1 MNQFKRFLEILLHTG
16 QNDAINMIASEYLA
30 DILDLSRCHPKSK
43 FIDTFSFGYKNSRDK
58 LIKIERS
65 ESSSG
70 ARFAM
75 DSEPR
80 GFCVLI
86 NNYLTYGTYVEM
98 QRFRN
103 IFYQLHFE
111 VIMKQ
116 NLNFDETNR
125 LLDGISKSDQL
136 KEHSAIIFMILSH
149 GTKEKEFLSFDKK
162 GIKIDYLVNKFCNQ
176 NCPALLD
183 KPRIY
188 ILNCCRG
195 GNYFVIDL
203 CTYFYICFLY
213 SKMRT
218 ILVLMLNNIQ
228 TLLILQQ
235 CSNHLWIILNRV
247 NANLM

>member
-1 MNQFKRFLEILLHTG
+1 MDQFKMFLQILLHTD
-16 QNDAINMIASEYLA
+16 QNEAINMIASEYLA

-43 FIDTFSFGYKNSRDK
+43 FIGTFSFGYERSIDELKQ
-58 LIKIERS
+58 IERS

-86 NNYLTYGTYVEM
+86 NNFLTFGTYVEM

-111 VIMKQ
+111 VIMRQ

-125 LLDGISKSDQL
+125 LLDEISKSDQL

-149 GTKEKEFLSFDKK
+149 GTKEKEFLSFDNK
-162 GIKIDYLVNKFCNQ
+162 GIKIDYLINKFCNQ

-195 GNYFVIDL
+195 GNYFVLI
-203 CTYFYICFLY
+203 FVYIFIFVFCF
-213 SKMRT
+213 
-218 ILVLMLNNIQ
+218 
-228 TLLILQQ
+228 
-235 CSNHLWIILNRV
+235 
-247 NANLM
+247 